1 MNNRH
6 PYVSFP
12 FSHSV
17 HISLFRS
24 PTVSAAHL
32 GKKRTPLCVVVALFC
47 LLAFFCLTL
56 VIFFLL
62 LRVRSRTARSD
73 TLSEAFRSMGS
84 LAYSCSCTVGACF
97 AFLSSCACAG
107 EAFCA
112 GSGDRATPLR
122 EGVDEQKH
130 VLPAVLGEGVA
141 PPLPR
146 WGGKGWKQCCRRT
159 SGLVFGYLA
168 FAAETAEG

>member
-1 MNNRH
+1 MCL
-6 PYVSFP
+6 F
-12 FSHSV
+12 
-17 HISLFRS
+17 LFRTPCTFLCFAHRLCLQ
-24 PTVSAAHL
+24 PTWAKNGL
-32 GKKRTPLCVVVALFC
+32 RCALSLLFFVC
-47 LLAFFCLTL
+47 LLFF
-56 VIFFLL
+56 VILSLFFLL
-62 LRVRSRTARSD
+62 LRVRSPTARSD
-73 TLSEAFRSMGS
+73 TLSEAFRSMRS

>member
-1 MNNRH
+1 M
-6 PYVSFP
+6 SFP

-32 GKKRTPLCVVVALFC
+32 GKKRTPLCVVVAFFVC
-47 LLAFFCLTL
+47 LLFFGLTL
-56 VIFFLL
+56 VIFLL
-62 LRVRSRTARSD
+62 LRVRSPTARSD

-107 EAFCA
+107 EPFCA

-141 PPLPR
+141 PPPP